1 MCALV
6 QAIRKVGISGSGP
19 GLGDPKNP
27 MHIVRTRDSGRPAS
41 SGIARDH
48 PFHGDASVGDRA
60 QVVTDPATE
69 IDDDRSPTAQYEYY
83 NPDTLERRVDEAETE
98 AEERL
103 GAPVAQF
110 DRGKS
115 FGRRRKRVASDLEK
129 GDPQ

>member
-1 MCALV
+1 LV
-6 QAIRKVGISGSGP
+6 QAIRKVGVAGSGP

-27 MHIVRTRDSGRPAS
+27 MHIVRTRDRPAS
-41 SGIARDH
+41 SGVAPPDQ
-48 PFHGDASVGDRA
+48 PFRGDSSFGERA
-60 QVVTDPATE
+60 QVVKDPATE
-69 IDDDRSPTAQYEYY
+69 IDDDRSSAAQYEYY
-83 NPDTLERRVDEAETE
+83 NPDTLERRVDEAAAEAE

-129 GDPQ
+129 GESPQ

>member
-6 QAIRKVGISGSGP
+6 QAIRKVGIVGSGP

-27 MHIVRTRDSGRPAS
+27 MHIIRTRDSARPAS
-41 SGIARDH
+41 SGAAPPDQ
-48 PFHGDASVGDRA
+48 PFRGDTSFGERA
-60 QVVTDPATE
+60 QVVNDPVTE
-69 IDDDRSPTAQYEYY
+69 IDDDRSPNAQYEHY
-83 NPDTLERRVDEAETE
+83 NPDTLERRVDEAE